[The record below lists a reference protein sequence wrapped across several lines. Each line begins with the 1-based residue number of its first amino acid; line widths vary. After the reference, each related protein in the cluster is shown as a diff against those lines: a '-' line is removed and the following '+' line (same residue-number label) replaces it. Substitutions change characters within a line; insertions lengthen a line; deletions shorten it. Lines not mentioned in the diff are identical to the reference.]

1 MRQLLAGA
9 SLAAAFWSVVS
20 SGGTLPDVERGQRIF
35 DLCGACHG
43 PKGEGND
50 RLLAPPL
57 AGQQTDYLLRQ
68 LRNFRS
74 GTRQSP
80 GDTQSQEMQQ
90 ILATVPNESDWID
103 AIAFISALPVQRRTV
118 PAESSPAHGRD
129 LYTSCAACHGQDG
142 QGNPALEAPNL
153 ALLPG
158 WYIEAQLRKYK
169 SGARGSGATDAPGA
183 RMRAASAALA
193 SDEDIALVAAYVA
206 HDIRP

>member
-1 MRQLLAGA
+1 
-9 SLAAAFWSVVS
+9 
-20 SGGTLPDVERGQRIF
+20 VERGQRIF
-35 DLCGACHG
+35 DICGACHG

-80 GDTQSQEMQQ
+80 GDAQSQEMQQ

-103 AIAFISALPVQRRTV
+103 AVAFISTLPVQHRPP
-118 PAESSPAHGRD
+118 PADSGTPRGRD
-129 LYTSCAACHGQDG
+129 LYVSCAACHGQDG

-158 WYIEAQLRKYK
+158 WYIEGQLRKYK
-169 SGARGSGATDAPGA
+169 TGTRGSGAADVAGA

-193 SDEDIALVAAYVA
+193 SDEDVALVSGYIV
-206 HDIRP
+206 HEIRP